1 MTHIIKYSNYSL
13 RFIVD
18 KINAYEYGLYQII
31 KSLIFYKFKN
41 SDELQEGVKLW
52 LNNESTAITK
62 YGHIGNWDTSKVTNM
77 VDMFLGANNFNK
89 DYISNW
95 DT

>member
-52 LNNESTAITK
+52 LNNESTAITQIWTYWK
-62 YGHIGNWDTSKVTNM
+62 
-77 VDMFLGANNFNK
+77 LGYFK
-89 DYISNW
+89 SN
-95 DT
+95 